1 MHKIC
6 AGGRTHW
13 RCQRG
18 AGGGI
23 PRIES
28 IKFTAGPGSLVTP
41 IAYMGVGIK
50 RGTAIILVDDEVTP
64 FTALAPDVG
73 TMPQP
78 CPAGLMLP
86 ATAHCN
92 NRGTGNSTLLLPG
105 VGEVLQSGDQLGLL
119 FYENQVQYLPANTGG
134 MGGSPNPYNVAL
146 TKVELPVLVPGSF
159 PGSSLTCGSK
169 AANVNC
175 P

>member
-1 MHKIC
+1 
-6 AGGRTHW
+6 
-13 RCQRG
+13 
-18 AGGGI
+18 
-23 PRIES
+23 
-28 IKFTAGPGSLVTP
+28 
-41 IAYMGVGIK
+41 
-50 RGTAIILVDDEVTP
+50 
-64 FTALAPDVG
+64 
-73 TMPQP
+73 
-78 CPAGLMLP
+78 MLP

-92 NRGTGNSTLLLPG
+92 NRGMGNNSVLLPG
-105 VGEVLQSGDQLGLL
+105 VGEVLQNGDQLGLL